1 LAISKERKKELV
13 TQYKE
18 LLSANPGLIMM
29 AYSGLRMQELE
40 SLRRKIREIGGEL
53 HVVKNNLVKLA
64 FQELDYHLPVGAL
77 EGPTAIGFAS
87 DDLLLVAKAIVD
99 LSRETEF
106 VYVKGGVLNGVTY
119 DASQV
124 RQLADLPPL
133 PVVQAQLLSVLQA
146 SATRLSGVVAGS
158 LRQLVN
164 VFNAY
169 AEKEPAEA

>member
-13 TQYKE
+13 AQYKE
-18 LLSANPGLIMM
+18 LLRANQGLIMT
-29 AYSGLRMQELE
+29 AYSGLRMKELE
-40 SLRRKIREIGGEL
+40 SLRRKIQEFGGDL
-53 HVVKNNLVKLA
+53 HIVKNNLAKRA
-64 FQELDYHLPVGAL
+64 FRELDCPLPEGSL

-87 DDLLLVAKAIVD
+87 DDLISVAKVIVD

-106 VYVKGGVLNGVTY
+106 VYVKGGVLDGVTY
-119 DASQV
+119 DASQI

-133 PVVQAQLLSVLQA
+133 PVVQAQLLSVMQA
-146 SATRLSGVVAGS
+146 SATRLSGVLAGS